1 MENKKFPKGGWFYRF
16 ILTLAKCYYAIF
28 YRHKVYGLEHF
39 CTGGAIIACNHVS
52 YLDPPAVA
60 ISSPQEVHFLAKDY
74 LFKVPLF
81 GGLIRALNS
90 HPVSGSAGDIAV
102 MRLIVQLLSEGKKVI
117 LFPEGTRG
125 EKDELTELKPGIA
138 LLIARSKTAVIPTY
152 IDGTFAIWSR
162 WRRFPKLCGKTRVV
176 FGSPIRWEEFAHLD
190 KREAHEQFS
199 RRLTHA
205 LNALREWYKA
215 GAHGTPP

>member
-16 ILTLAKCYYAIF
+16 ILSSAKCFYALF
-28 YRHKVYGLEHF
+28 YRHKVYGVEHF
-39 CTGGAIIACNHVS
+39 CHGGAIIACNHVS

-60 ISSPQEVHFLAKDY
+60 ISSPQEIHFLAKEG

-81 GGLIRALNS
+81 GRLISALNA

-102 MRLIVQLLSEGKKVI
+102 MRLIVQLLSEGKKVL

-125 EKDELTELKPGIA
+125 EKDELKELKPGIA
-138 LLIARSKTAVIPTY
+138 LLVARSNTAVIPAY
-152 IDGTFAIWSR
+152 VDGTFAIWNR
-162 WRRFPKLCGKTRVV
+162 EQRFPKLWGRTRVV

-190 KREAHEQFS
+190 KKEAHEQFS
-199 RRLTHA
+199 RRLTLA

-215 GAHGTPP
+215 GARGTPP